1 MVNAESEAEQGL
13 HATPEA
19 RLWLT
24 VMLRAAAQLK
34 DSTEWLS
41 RSLECE
47 ETQLRDCECADRR
60 GHASPLP
67 KQVQMHVGR
76 VRDAEQFFFGR
87 GSTFG
92 EICELLGYD
101 EAGYRSR
108 VAVWLGGRAEVL
120 RKAEAFLDASGIR
133 RPAGGIE
140 SRDARIEPTDLTV
153 SPRSRPASRANPEL
167 RENS

>member
-13 HATPEA
+13 RATPEA

-41 RSLECE
+41 RSLECQ
-47 ETQLRDCECADRR
+47 ETQLRDCERVDRR

-67 KQVQMHVGR
+67 KQVQMHVLR

-92 EICELLGYD
+92 KICELLGYD
-101 EAGYRSR
+101 QAEYRSR
-108 VAVWLGGRAEVL
+108 AAVWLGARAEL
-120 RKAEAFLDASGIR
+120 LLKAEAFVDASGIR
-133 RPAGGIE
+133 RPA
-140 SRDARIEPTDLTV
+140 RRHREP
-153 SPRSRPASRANPEL
+153 RRGKRAHRANRQPEKPS
-167 RENS
+167 RISG

>member
-1 MVNAESEAEQGL
+1 MNAESAAEQGL
-13 HATPEA
+13 HSTPEA

-47 ETQLRDCECADRR
+47 GTPLRDCERADGR
-60 GHASPLP
+60 GHTSPPP
-67 KQVQMHVGR
+67 KQVQMHVRR

-120 RKAEAFLDASGIR
+120 RKAEAIVDASGIR
-133 RPAGGIE
+133 RPA
-140 SRDARIEPTDLTV
+140 SRV
-153 SPRSRPASRANPEL
+153 SGLS
-167 RENS
+167 